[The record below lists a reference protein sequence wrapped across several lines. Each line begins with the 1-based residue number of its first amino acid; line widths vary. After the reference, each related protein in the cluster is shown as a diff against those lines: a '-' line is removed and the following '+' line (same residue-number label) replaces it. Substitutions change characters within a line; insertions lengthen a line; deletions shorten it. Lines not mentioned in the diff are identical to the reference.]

1 MVGQFFE
8 IARGA
13 LRVHWLRTTLLC
25 ENKGAHSF
33 SRLFCAKLT
42 QEGYCIIPRIH
53 SALMAVLRGV
63 YVDALCRCVAQISGY
78 GDLPALEVNIFPLQ
92 CAALAAPDAGINQ
105 QTDERPPFQRLRVQC
120 SKDIPDLRRIRSGSL
135 RLCFTLAR
143 LRTLY
148 LNIIYLY
155 RTDDGKSKQHWETYE
170 TELEAIQ
177 RKAYIELLQKE
188 KRYDDIRLAVLDYKR
203 RRAIEKTQR
212 ELAQANA
219 GLPNVPMPS
228 TKEDN
233 THQTFKHFMERFLPF
248 YARKKRFS
256 PNTYD
261 SYVSNLN
268 NHIYP
273 YFGNWV
279 MSTITAEDIDLFL
292 DYLSQKPCSGSK
304 GYKKKPSEVPR
315 LSSPTIKKVFNVLMV
330 GFPTAK
336 QWRYV
341 TEIPDVAPPSEKYRK
356 RNYWQ
361 PEQIHDFLKLIED
374 DPMLHLAVHIGFV
387 CSLRAGEVA
396 GIDTSLIDLKDKS
409 LWIKRILQRVSDESL
424 ATLPREEIIHVF
436 PKKKKT
442 SKSSL
447 ILKAPKTEESYRKL
461 YLTTPLVEEIQRR
474 LDEIADNKAVFGS
487 EYQDQGLLL
496 CFADGSPIEPKSI
509 GDAFKDAQRRLKIE
523 DMLEFQGLR
532 KSGQMHKVRLSNNNY
547 QLVAEAAGQS
557 PEVLMSNYNE
567 AQDCEKRALSEKVEE
582 SFYSPTTT
590 AQTAVHAKKEF
601 EAQDL
606 LAKVQEDPD
615 LSQQLLRLLLSS
627 AISKL

>member
-1 MVGQFFE
+1 MATYQV
-8 IARGA
+8 RGSS
-13 LRVHWLRTTLLC
+13 H
-25 ENKGAHSF
+25 
-33 SRLFCAKLT
+33 
-42 QEGYCIIPRIH
+42 
-53 SALMAVLRGV
+53 
-63 YVDALCRCVAQISGY
+63 
-78 GDLPALEVNIFPLQ
+78 
-92 CAALAAPDAGINQ
+92 
-105 QTDERPPFQRLRVQC
+105 
-120 SKDIPDLRRIRSGSL
+120 
-135 RLCFTLAR
+135 
-143 LRTLY
+143 
-148 LNIIYLY
+148 NIIYLY

-387 CSLRAGEVA
+387 CFLRAGEVA

-487 EYQDQGLLL
+487 EYQEQGLLL

-532 KSGQMHKVRLSNNNY
+532 KSCQMHKVRLSNNNY

-582 SFYSPTTT
+582 SF
-590 AQTAVHAKKEF
+590 
-601 EAQDL
+601 
-606 LAKVQEDPD
+606 
-615 LSQQLLRLLLSS
+615 
-627 AISKL
+627 

>member
-1 MVGQFFE
+1 MATYQV
-8 IARGA
+8 RGSS
-13 LRVHWLRTTLLC
+13 H
-25 ENKGAHSF
+25 
-33 SRLFCAKLT
+33 
-42 QEGYCIIPRIH
+42 
-53 SALMAVLRGV
+53 
-63 YVDALCRCVAQISGY
+63 
-78 GDLPALEVNIFPLQ
+78 
-92 CAALAAPDAGINQ
+92 
-105 QTDERPPFQRLRVQC
+105 
-120 SKDIPDLRRIRSGSL
+120 
-135 RLCFTLAR
+135 
-143 LRTLY
+143 
-148 LNIIYLY
+148 NIIYLY

-361 PEQIHDFLKLIED
+361 PEQIHDLLKLIED

-387 CSLRAGEVA
+387 CFLRAGEVA

-532 KSGQMHKVRLSNNNY
+532 KSCQMHKVRLSNNNY

>member
-1 MVGQFFE
+1 MATYQV
-8 IARGA
+8 RGSSHN
-13 LRVHWLRTTLLC
+13 V
-25 ENKGAHSF
+25 
-33 SRLFCAKLT
+33 
-42 QEGYCIIPRIH
+42 
-53 SALMAVLRGV
+53 V
-63 YVDALCRCVAQISGY
+63 
-78 GDLPALEVNIFPLQ
+78 
-92 CAALAAPDAGINQ
+92 
-105 QTDERPPFQRLRVQC
+105 
-120 SKDIPDLRRIRSGSL
+120 
-135 RLCFTLAR
+135 
-143 LRTLY
+143 
-148 LNIIYLY
+148 YLY
-155 RTDDGKSKQHWETYE
+155 RTDDGKNKQHWESYD

-188 KRYDDIRLAVLDYKR
+188 KRYDDIRLAAMDYKR

-212 ELAQANA
+212 ELALANS
-219 GLPNVPMPS
+219 GLPVPPMPS
-228 TKEDN
+228 AKEDN
-233 THQTFKHFMERFLPF
+233 THQTYKHFMERFLPF

-261 SYVSNLN
+261 SYVSILN

-273 YFGNWV
+273 YFGSWI

-292 DYLSQKPCSGSK
+292 DYLSQKPCTGSK
-304 GYKKKPSEVPR
+304 AYNKKPSDVPR
-315 LSSPTIKKVFNVLMV
+315 LSSPTIKKIYNALMV

-341 TEIPDVAPPSEKYRK
+341 TEIPEVAAPSEKYKK

-361 PEQIHDFLKLIED
+361 PEQIYDFLKMIED

-396 GIDTSLIDLKDKS
+396 GIDINQIDLKDKS

-436 PKKKKT
+436 PKKKAT

-447 ILKAPKTEESYRKL
+447 ILKAPKTEDSYRKL
-461 YLTTPLVEEIQRR
+461 YLTTPLVEEIKRR
-474 LDEIADNKAVFGS
+474 LDEIAENKAVFGP
-487 EYQDQGLLL
+487 EYHDQGLLL
-496 CFADGSPIEPKSI
+496 CYADGSPIEPKSI
-509 GDAFKDAQRRLKIE
+509 GDTFKDTQQRLKIE

-567 AQDCEKRALSEKVEE
+567 AQESEKRALSEKVEE
-582 SFYSPTTT
+582 SFYPSSTRKQP
-590 AQTAVHAKKEF
+590 VESEKKIF

-606 LAKVQEDPD
+606 LLKVQEDPD

-627 AISKL
+627 AISRL

>member
-1 MVGQFFE
+1 MATYQV
-8 IARGA
+8 RGSS
-13 LRVHWLRTTLLC
+13 H
-25 ENKGAHSF
+25 
-33 SRLFCAKLT
+33 
-42 QEGYCIIPRIH
+42 
-53 SALMAVLRGV
+53 
-63 YVDALCRCVAQISGY
+63 
-78 GDLPALEVNIFPLQ
+78 
-92 CAALAAPDAGINQ
+92 
-105 QTDERPPFQRLRVQC
+105 
-120 SKDIPDLRRIRSGSL
+120 
-135 RLCFTLAR
+135 
-143 LRTLY
+143 
-148 LNIIYLY
+148 NIIYLY

-361 PEQIHDFLKLIED
+361 PEQIHDFLKLD
-374 DPMLHLAVHIGFV
+374 
-387 CSLRAGEVA
+387 
-396 GIDTSLIDLKDKS
+396 
-409 LWIKRILQRVSDESL
+409 
-424 ATLPREEIIHVF
+424 
-436 PKKKKT
+436 
-442 SKSSL
+442 
-447 ILKAPKTEESYRKL
+447 
-461 YLTTPLVEEIQRR
+461 
-474 LDEIADNKAVFGS
+474 
-487 EYQDQGLLL
+487 
-496 CFADGSPIEPKSI
+496 
-509 GDAFKDAQRRLKIE
+509 
-523 DMLEFQGLR
+523 R
-532 KSGQMHKVRLSNNNY
+532 KSV
-547 QLVAEAAGQS
+547 V
-557 PEVLMSNYNE
+557 
-567 AQDCEKRALSEKVEE
+567 
-582 SFYSPTTT
+582 
-590 AQTAVHAKKEF
+590 
-601 EAQDL
+601 
-606 LAKVQEDPD
+606 
-615 LSQQLLRLLLSS
+615 
-627 AISKL
+627 

>member
-1 MVGQFFE
+1 M
-8 IARGA
+8 
-13 LRVHWLRTTLLC
+13 
-25 ENKGAHSF
+25 
-33 SRLFCAKLT
+33 
-42 QEGYCIIPRIH
+42 
-53 SALMAVLRGV
+53 
-63 YVDALCRCVAQISGY
+63 
-78 GDLPALEVNIFPLQ
+78 
-92 CAALAAPDAGINQ
+92 
-105 QTDERPPFQRLRVQC
+105 
-120 SKDIPDLRRIRSGSL
+120 
-135 RLCFTLAR
+135 
-143 LRTLY
+143 
-148 LNIIYLY
+148 
-155 RTDDGKSKQHWETYE
+155 
-170 TELEAIQ
+170 
-177 RKAYIELLQKE
+177 QKE

-509 GDAFKDAQRRLKIE
+509 GDAFKDVQRRLKIE

>member
-1 MVGQFFE
+1 
-8 IARGA
+8 
-13 LRVHWLRTTLLC
+13 
-25 ENKGAHSF
+25 
-33 SRLFCAKLT
+33 
-42 QEGYCIIPRIH
+42 
-53 SALMAVLRGV
+53 
-63 YVDALCRCVAQISGY
+63 
-78 GDLPALEVNIFPLQ
+78 
-92 CAALAAPDAGINQ
+92 
-105 QTDERPPFQRLRVQC
+105 
-120 SKDIPDLRRIRSGSL
+120 
-135 RLCFTLAR
+135 
-143 LRTLY
+143 
-148 LNIIYLY
+148 
-155 RTDDGKSKQHWETYE
+155 
-170 TELEAIQ
+170 
-177 RKAYIELLQKE
+177 
-188 KRYDDIRLAVLDYKR
+188 
-203 RRAIEKTQR
+203 
-212 ELAQANA
+212 
-219 GLPNVPMPS
+219 MPS

-387 CSLRAGEVA
+387 CFLRAGEVA

-590 AQTAVHAKKEF
+590 AQTAGHAKKEV